1 MGIKKTQAKKIDLQ
15 VPIGNKENLTLDN
28 TTKPITIYIKSIYKW
43 AIGVVGIAAALAFMI
58 GGVIWL
64 TAGGNQNRVGNAKSV
79 MAGAVS
85 GLVLAL
91 GSYFL
96 LYQIDEDLVTLKWY
110 RIGDVSEA
118 IDKVGVCHYEK
129 PGHVGCKIMTEKECD
144 KTAKT
149 DPNNWEFGQGTCIV
163 SDKGKLYT
171 NGEKGSPCV
180 KDEDCVCNYCKCH
193 KNILGHLGGDV
204 GECK

>member
-1 MGIKKTQAKKIDLQ
+1 MPKKLTKLLFLFLLSIIIFGGIAGVGIKKTQAKKIDLQ

-171 NGEKGSPCV
+171 NGE
-180 KDEDCVCNYCKCH
+180 
-193 KNILGHLGGDV
+193 
-204 GECK
+204 